1 MFSCRAANDTE
12 HATISLA
19 TESDVLIV
27 GAGPAGTATAI
38 LLRRAGWRVVLVEK
52 SMYPRQKVCGE
63 CLTAGGLSLL
73 DELGVGAAVR
83 AHASPDLSRVGWMG
97 NSVSLTADLPACQ
110 QGVHRFGR
118 AIGRDHLDKV
128 LIDHAQ
134 ELGVILRQPAEVRRV
149 QGRPGNFE
157 CEIQESET
165 LRARSPFHTRLHRA
179 AVVIDAHGSWDAG
192 PSVGGNG
199 ARVPHRSSDLF
210 GFKASF
216 AGAAL
221 PAGVLPVLAFSGG
234 YGGMVVAE
242 GGRVTVAGC
251 IRREALQALRVR
263 SRGTSAGSAFEA
275 HLRTSCPGVQ
285 ESLEGARRIGSWLSV
300 GPLRLGIRVGEARGL
315 FRVGNAAGET
325 HPLIGEGISMA
336 LEAAFLLTSHLV
348 PHTAAEI
355 PSIGWIQ
362 IHKAYQAAWR
372 TAFAPRMRVAAAYA
386 HMTMQPTLRSPTQA
400 VLRRWPGLLT
410 YAAQWAGKSRPL
422 NQATGRKGRT

>member
-1 MFSCRAANDTE
+1 MFSCRAANRTE

-97 NSVSLTADLPACQ
+97 SAASLTADLPACQ
-110 QGVHRFGR
+110 QGVHRYGR

-157 CEIQESET
+157 CEIQESEK
-165 LRARSPFHTRLHRA
+165 LRARSPIHTRLHRA

-192 PSVGGNG
+192 PSVGSYG
-199 ARVPHRSSDLF
+199 ARAPHRGSDLF

-216 AGAAL
+216 VGAAL

-251 IRREALQALRVR
+251 IRRETLRVLRVR
-263 SRGTSAGSAFEA
+263 SRGTSAGIAFEG

-285 ESLEGARRIGSWLSV
+285 ESLEGARRIGSWLTV

-336 LEAAFLLTSHLV
+336 LESAFLLTTQLL
-348 PHTAAEI
+348 PHTAVKV
-355 PSIGWIQ
+355 PSIGWTQ
-362 IHKAYQAAWR
+362 IHKAYQRAWR
-372 TAFAPRMRVAAAYA
+372 TVFAPRMRVAAAYA
-386 HMTMQPTLRSPTQA
+386 HMTMQPTLHSPTQA

-410 YAAQWAGKSRPL
+410 YAAQLAGKSRPL
-422 NQATGRKGRT
+422 NQATSRKGRT